1 MCDSIE
7 LNMIMSIRLLLVF
20 AIALAGCATP
30 SANKPQAQAPAV
42 EQKVVA
48 PKADYPKQAL
58 SQKILYQTL
67 LSEIAMQRGE
77 FNIAV
82 ATLLELANSTRD
94 ARYAQRATEAAL
106 YAKNEVQ
113 ALEAARLW
121 LALEPDALAARQ
133 SLAALLI
140 SQRRLPEAKTHLQ
153 TLLSADAADPG
164 RGFLQLNGLLSK
176 QTDKKAVL
184 TLVTELAEPYPNL
197 PEAHIAIAQ
206 AAWNAGDVELGL
218 EQARKAH
225 ALRPD
230 WEAAVLFQGQMLQ
243 ARSAA
248 EAVDYYRAFLKTH
261 PKARDVR
268 MAYARALIANKDYV
282 AARAEFETLTKEF
295 PGNPEISFAVG
306 LLALQVGD
314 HAAADTYLKQAIQY
328 NHRDPEAIYL
338 YLGQASEDRK
348 LYTEAADWYKKV
360 TSGESY
366 LQAQIKYA
374 GVLAKQGQLDDARK
388 QLQSI
393 APQSNQQRVQIILA
407 EVQLLRDAKRFAEA
421 HALLNKS
428 LEKLPNYPD
437 LLYERAMTAEKLN
450 RFSDMEKDLRKLIQ
464 IKPDFAH
471 AYNAL
476 GYTLVDRNER
486 LDEAQ
491 QLLEKALVLMPDDAF
506 ILDSMGW
513 LYYRRGEL
521 DKAADTLRRAF
532 LLRPDPEIA
541 AHLGEV
547 LWAQGQKSQ
556 ADQIW
561 RNALQQ
567 HPSNE
572 TLLGIMNKFK
582 R

>member
-1 MCDSIE
+1 M
-7 LNMIMSIRLLLVF
+7 LLVLAF
-20 AIALAGCATP
+20 ALSGCATP
-30 SANKPQAQAPAV
+30 TAKKPLAQAAV
-42 EQKVVA
+42 ADEPEA
-48 PKADYPKQAL
+48 ARRADYPKQAL

-77 FNIAV
+77 FNLAV
-82 ATLLELANSTRD
+82 ATLLVLANDTRD
-94 ARYAQRATEAAL
+94 PRYAQRATEAAL
-106 YAKNEVQ
+106 FARNETQ

-121 LALEPDALAARQ
+121 LTLEPDSLPARQ
-133 SLAALLI
+133 SLAALLVN
-140 SQRRLPEAKTHLQ
+140 QRRLTEAKTHLQ
-153 TLLSADAADPG
+153 ALLSADAANPG

-176 QTDKKAVL
+176 QSDKKAVL
-184 TLVTELAEPYPNL
+184 ALVTELAQAYPNL
-197 PEAHIAIAQ
+197 PEAHISIAQ
-206 AAWNAGDVELGL
+206 AAWNAGEVELAL
-218 EQARKAH
+218 TEARRAQ

-230 WEAAVLFQGQMLQ
+230 WEAAVLFQGQLLQ
-243 ARSAA
+243 SKSAA
-248 EAVDYYRAFLKTH
+248 AAVEYYRGFLKAH

-268 MAYARALIANKDYV
+268 MAYARALIANKDY
-282 AARAEFETLTKEF
+282 AGARAEFEALTKEF

-314 HAAADTYLKQAIQY
+314 HAAADTYLKQAIEF

-348 LYTEAADWYKKV
+348 LYAEAADWYKKV
-360 TSGESY
+360 GSGESY
-366 LQAQIKYA
+366 LPAQIKYA
-374 GVLAKQGQLDDARK
+374 GVLAKQGQLDEARK

-393 APQSNQQRVQIILA
+393 TPQSNQQRVQLTLA
-407 EVQLLRDAKRFAEA
+407 EVQLLRDAKRYAEA
-421 HALLNKS
+421 HTLLDKA

-450 RFSDMEKDLRKLIQ
+450 RFPDMEKDLRKLIQ

-486 LDEAQ
+486 LEEAQ
-491 QLLEKALVLMPDDAF
+491 QLLEKALLLMPEDAF
-506 ILDSMGW
+506 IMDSVGW
-513 LYYRRGEL
+513 LYFRRGDLE
-521 DKAADTLRRAF
+521 KAAETLRRAF
-532 LLRPDPEIA
+532 ALRPDPEIA

-556 ADQIW
+556 ADQVW

-567 HPSNE
+567 HPANE
-572 TLLGIMNKFK
+572 TLLGIIKKFQ

>member
-1 MCDSIE
+1 
-7 LNMIMSIRLLLVF
+7 MSMKLTLVLVLV
-20 AIALAGCATP
+20 LAGCAAP
-30 SANKPQAQAPAV
+30 PAKKPLAEAPAS
-42 EQKVVA
+42 KAAAVA
-48 PKADYPKQAL
+48 KKTDYPKQPL
-58 SQKILYQTL
+58 SAKILYQTL

-77 FNIAV
+77 FNLAI
-82 ATLLELANSTRD
+82 ATLLELANNTRD
-94 ARYAQRATEAAL
+94 PRYAQRATEASI
-106 YAKNEVQ
+106 YAKNEAH

-121 LALEPDALAARQ
+121 LALEPEALAARQ
-133 SLAALLI
+133 SLAALLV
-140 SQRRLPEAKTHLQ
+140 SQRRLAEAKSHLQ
-153 TLLSADAADPG
+153 ALLSADAANPG

-184 TLVTELAEPYPNL
+184 ALVTELAEPYPNL

-206 AAWNAGDVELGL
+206 AAWNAGNVDLGL
-218 EQARKAH
+218 TEARKAQ

-243 ARSAA
+243 ARSAG
-248 EAVDYYRAFLKTH
+248 EAVEYYRDFLKKH
-261 PKARDVR
+261 PKAREVR
-268 MAYARALIANKDYV
+268 MAYARALIGNKDYA

-295 PGNPEISFAVG
+295 PGNPEVSFAVG

-314 HAAADTYLKQAIQY
+314 HNAADTYLKQAIEFK
-328 NHRDPEAIYL
+328 HRDPEAIYL

-348 LYTEAADWYKKV
+348 RYTEAADWYKKV
-360 TSGESY
+360 TSGESL

-374 GVLAKQGQLDDARK
+374 GVLAKQGQLEEARK

-393 APQSNQQRVQIILA
+393 APQSNQQRVQLTLA

-421 HALLNKS
+421 YDLLNKA

-437 LLYERAMTAEKLN
+437 LLYERAMTAEKLD
-450 RFSDMEKDLRKLIQ
+450 RFADMEKDLRKLIQ

-476 GYTLVDRNER
+476 GYTLADRNER
-486 LDEAQ
+486 LEEAQ
-491 QLLEKALVLMPDDAF
+491 QLLEKAQLLQPDDAF
-506 ILDSMGW
+506 ILDSVGW

-521 DKAADTLRRAF
+521 DKAAETLRRAF

-547 LWAQGQKSQ
+547 LWTQGQKSQ

-567 HPSNE
+567 NPANE
-572 TLLGIMNKFK
+572 TLLGIMKKFQ